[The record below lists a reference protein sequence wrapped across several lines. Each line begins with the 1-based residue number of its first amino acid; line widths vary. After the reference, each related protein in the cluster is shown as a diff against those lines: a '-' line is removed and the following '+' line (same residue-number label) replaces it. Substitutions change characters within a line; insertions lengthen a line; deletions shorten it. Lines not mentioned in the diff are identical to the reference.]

1 MTLETS
7 VDDLTVQTTAL
18 LGTCTSLKN
27 DVATDIATA
36 VVASENAAQ
45 IPLAQVAVNLIDM
58 QTLLVTL
65 ISE

>member
-18 LGTCTSLKN
+18 LGTCTTLKN
-27 DVATDIATA
+27 DVAADIAAA
-36 VVASENAAQ
+36 VVISENAAL

-58 QTLLVTL
+58 QTMLVTL